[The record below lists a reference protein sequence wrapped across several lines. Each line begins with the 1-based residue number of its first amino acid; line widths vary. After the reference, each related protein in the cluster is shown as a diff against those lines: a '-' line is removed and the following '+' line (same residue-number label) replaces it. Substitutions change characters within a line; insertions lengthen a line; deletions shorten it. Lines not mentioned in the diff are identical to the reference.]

1 MSQLPTRPQPTGH
14 PLLFPPPRSL
24 RWPSP
29 PRSPSTSCS
38 PSLVV
43 LYAHVPE
50 AGRRL
55 HRTHSS
61 PRVAIVPPRRIR
73 PSPSPPRRT
82 LSIPLLLA
90 RSLPSSVARTPSPC
104 RHRAR
109 GHKPPRRSGGSRG
122 APPSSSAP
130 YASARSSRSASRRR
144 HRPSSPTTAAVVVVD
159 LRHRDLPGLPDHAI
173 ALTVRPSLES
183 PYFSASIRRCSRRLE
198 LVIADPKLCV
208 RTRVCV
214 LLLPLLLPACYCCSL
229 CRRCPC

>member
-1 MSQLPTRPQPTGH
+1 M
-14 PLLFPPPRSL
+14 
-24 RWPSP
+24 
-29 PRSPSTSCS
+29 
-38 PSLVV
+38 
-43 LYAHVPE
+43 PE

-144 HRPSSPTTAAVVVVD
+144 HRPSSPTTAVVVH
-159 LRHRDLPGLPDHAI
+159 LIDLPRRTTPSSLPSSLGPCEPPPPIFPLYFRTPPA
-173 ALTVRPSLES
+173 APRARSTPSLVAGLAQSRTGHARPPWHARAS
-183 PYFSASIRRCSRRLE
+183 PA
-198 LVIADPKLCV
+198 
-208 RTRVCV
+208 
-214 LLLPLLLPACYCCSL
+214 LLLSGAAPCSPLPCRPALPPLATAPTGHGWPWPRAQPRGPSIQAPAG
-229 CRRCPC
+229 RR